1 MSPYKSFLTEE
12 ITKKA
17 TFMRKKYNSHMKRL
31 FKLIILFLIIFAIG
45 VVVAIDSIHDT
56 FEKDNV
62 ETVNAPPKIIQKA
75 LQVF

>member
-1 MSPYKSFLTEE
+1 
-12 ITKKA
+12 
-17 TFMRKKYNSHMKRL
+17 MKRL

-45 VVVAIDSIHDT
+45 VVVAIDSIHNT